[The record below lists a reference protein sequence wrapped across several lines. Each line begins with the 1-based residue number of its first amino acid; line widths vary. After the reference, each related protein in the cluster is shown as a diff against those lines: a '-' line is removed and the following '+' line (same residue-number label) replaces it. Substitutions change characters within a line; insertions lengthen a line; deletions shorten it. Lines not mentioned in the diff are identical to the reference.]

1 MDKKVKAYEVN
12 VLLEKLLIK
21 FSHIL
26 YERLLI
32 RTELALFLQILLDLR
47 KYFYICKL
55 STSNLD

>member
-1 MDKKVKAYEVN
+1 MDKEVKAYEVN

-21 FSHIL
+21 FSYIL

-32 RTELALFLQILLDLR
+32 KTELVLFLQTLLDLR

-55 STSNLD
+55 STSILD